1 MAIVTVQ
8 ELRDSLGLL
17 NVYSDADLESC
28 IETAESVL
36 LPYLTQNVYALT
48 YAEVTSNVATVY
60 TRTPHPFVVGQTISA
75 HGTDGSTF
83 HTANNKVI
91 TAVSEYTISFAYTNP
106 NLPKIAIIPN
116 GWVGVQYDYEDQ
128 PQIHEA
134 VLQVSQDVFQSR
146 YAPGGQPVNA
156 DFTPAPYVLGR
167 SLLNRI
173 SALLGA
179 YIDTQSL
186 VQ

>member
-1 MAIVTVQ
+1 MSIVTIQ

-17 NVYSDADLESC
+17 NVYSDQDLQEC
-28 IETAESVL
+28 IDTAESVL
-36 LPYLTQNVYALT
+36 LPYLTQNIYALT
-48 YAEVTSNVATVY
+48 HAQVVSNVATVW

-83 HTANNKVI
+83 HTANNKTI
-91 TAVSEYTISFAYTNP
+91 TAVSEYTIEFAYTRAD
-106 NLPKIAIIPN
+106 LPKIAIIPN
-116 GWVGVQYDYEDQ
+116 GWVGVKYDYADQ

-173 SALLGA
+173 SGLLGA